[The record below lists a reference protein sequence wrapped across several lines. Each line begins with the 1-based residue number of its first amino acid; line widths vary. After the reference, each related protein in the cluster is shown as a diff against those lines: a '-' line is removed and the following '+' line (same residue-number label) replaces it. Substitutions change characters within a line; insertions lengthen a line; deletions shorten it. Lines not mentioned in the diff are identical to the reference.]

1 MHPDVEGL
9 LALQAEDEVLD
20 DLRKRV
26 SAIDERLRGFDRA
39 RQDAERAASEARAL
53 ADEAARHQ
61 RELQERARQHR
72 SLQDRN
78 ETQYGGARTEREARA
93 AEAQMGQS
101 RRMLDDAE
109 RAARDAGDEAGR
121 LERTAT
127 ERATAAG
134 SLAGEQQVTRAA
146 LDTERGQLEN
156 ELRVAEVRRADRA
169 RGVPRTVLAT
179 YDRIRGRRAR
189 AVYPVR
195 SGSCGQCDV
204 AIPLHRR
211 NLMARTGGLEL
222 CEECGVLLYA
232 TE

>member
-1 MHPDVEGL
+1 MHPDIEAL
-9 LALQAEDEVLD
+9 LALQAEDDVLL

-26 SAIDERLRGFDRA
+26 AAIDERLRGFDRA
-39 RQDAERAASEARAL
+39 RADAERAAAEARTR
-53 ADEAARHQ
+53 ADDAARHQ

-72 SLQDRN
+72 TLQDRN

-109 RAARDAGDEAGR
+109 RAAREAGDEAGR
-121 LERTAT
+121 LERAAA

-134 SLAGEQQVTRAA
+134 GLAGEQQTSRST
-146 LDTERGQLEN
+146 LETERGQIEN
-156 ELRVAEVRRADRA
+156 ELRVVEVRRADRA
-169 RGVPRTVLAT
+169 RAVARTVLAT
-179 YDRIRGRRAR
+179 YDRIRGRRAQ

-211 NLMARTGGLEL
+211 NMMSRTGGLEL